1 MPTLKDFSIEK
12 CKDCIRITRLDI
24 KGDKH
29 CHVTSRKLAETII
42 RNVCSGK
49 IPLHSR
55 SRTLKSMARL
65 SDDKNYI
72 KKIQE
77 ILDVRN
83 QKGKQQVYVNS
94 NISKKNK

>member
-42 RNVCSGK
+42 HNVCSGK

-55 SRTLKSMARL
+55 SYTLISMMRL
-65 SDDKNYI
+65 SDDKKYIRKINEILEVRKQKGRKQHYVNPGI
-72 KKIQE
+72 KK
-77 ILDVRN
+77 
-83 QKGKQQVYVNS
+83 S
-94 NISKKNK
+94 F

>member
-42 RNVCSGK
+42 HNVCSGK

-55 SRTLKSMARL
+55 SYTLISMMRL

-72 KKIQE
+72 KKIQK
-77 ILDVRN
+77 ILDVRER
-83 QKGKQQVYVNS
+83 KDKQTYVNC